1 MKYNAETLK
10 LLKTALAE
18 IEKINK
24 ILDETF
30 PRLFDEMDGYA
41 IEGVGLGI
49 DLNPISI

>member
-10 LLKTALAE
+10 LLKTAPAE

-30 PRLFDEMDGYA
+30 PGLFDEMGGYA
-41 IEGVGLGI
+41 IEGRR
-49 DLNPISI
+49 PRQ

>member
-1 MKYNAETLK
+1 MKYNAETLE
-10 LLKTALAE
+10 LLKKALAE

-30 PRLFDEMDGYA
+30 SGLFDEMDRYA
-41 IEGVGLGI
+41 IEGIGLGN